1 MAEENIISVT
11 NNENPPINLEIVS
24 YKNEVGV
31 SYIQGKGD
39 KGDTG
44 AKGETGAKGDKGDL
58 GVSTM
63 LVSSFTGAINGT
75 NTTFV
80 LNDNY
85 DDVIVFINGIK
96 YSSADYTY
104 TKSTKT
110 VVFSFAI
117 PTGYALEFYGV
128 TNKNAQVVPLQ
139 DLSTVATSGS
149 YNDLLNKPSIPTK
162 TSDLTNDSHFAVDA
176 NYVHTDN
183 NLTNTLKSN
192 YDTAYTNNHTHAN
205 STALNNVS
213 GTNTGDET
221 ASTIKSKLGIT
232 TLSGS
237 NTGDQDLSG
246 LVTKTTTVNG
256 KALNSNVTV
265 TATDTGAPTISSG
278 TTAPSSTPAKVGDI
292 YIDYTNKY
300 VYKAMGSSAPTDW
313 VKQSKFSETAVVY
326 TGTAAPTTTPAKI
339 GDVFLDTT
347 NKKFY
352 RANGSGSSSDW
363 ILVNGNYT
371 LQASTAS
378 SISPADATTYFFG
391 QVNGNTPGLN
401 PYGSGSNNRMYI
413 TRAGNITKCYG
424 TISSNSDG
432 SSETS
437 SLYIRLNNTTDYLVS
452 NSIVNNIYQCHYSKT
467 DLNIAVVAGDY
478 VIMKWAAP
486 TWVTNPTLVGA
497 HSIINV
503 EL

>member
-44 AKGETGAKGDKGDL
+44 EKGEKGDKGDKGDL

-63 LVSSFTGAINGT
+63 LVSSFTGAVNGS

-96 YSSADYTY
+96 YGSADYTY
-104 TKSTKT
+104 TKLTKT
-110 VVFSFAI
+110 VVFGFAI
-117 PTGYALEFYGV
+117 PTGYTLEFYGI
-128 TNKNAQVVPLQ
+128 TNKNAEVVPLE
-139 DLSTVATSGS
+139 DLSTIASSGS

-162 TSDLTNDSHFAVDA
+162 ISDLTNDSHFAMDE

-183 NLTNTLKSN
+183 NFTNTLKSN

-205 STALNNVS
+205 TTALNNVS
-213 GTNTGDET
+213 GV
-221 ASTIKSKLGIT
+221 
-232 TLSGS
+232 

-246 LVTKTTTVNG
+246 LVTKTTTING
-256 KALNSNVTV
+256 RALSSNITV
-265 TATDTGAPTISSG
+265 TATDVGAPTISSG
-278 TTAPSSTPAKVGDI
+278 TTTPTSPPAKVGDI

-300 VYKAMGSSAPTDW
+300 AYKAMGTSSSTDW
-313 VKQSKFSETAVVY
+313 VKQSKFSETAVVS
-326 TGTAAPTTTPAKI
+326 TGTSAPSAAPAKV
-339 GDVFLDTT
+339 GDVFVDTA

-352 RANGSGSSSDW
+352 RANGTNSSLDW
-363 ILVNGNYT
+363 LLVNGSYA
-371 LQASTAS
+371 LQS
-378 SISPADATTYFFG
+378 SAGSLVTPSNATTYYQG
-391 QVNGNTPGLN
+391 AQIGTNGPSTWMHAARLYCP
-401 PYGSGSNNRMYI
+401 
-413 TRAGNITKCYG
+413 RAGTLSAIYG
-424 TISSNSDG
+424 MFYCNQG

-437 SLYIRLNNTTDYLVS
+437 NLYLRINGTTDYLITG
-452 NSIVNNIYQCHYSKT
+452 NVNLSSVAYYFNNTS
-467 DLNIAVVAGDY
+467 LNIPINAGDY
-478 VIMKWAAP
+478 VVLKWITPSWTTAP
-486 TWVTNPTLVGA
+486 TYV
-497 HSIINV
+497 SINANIRID
-503 EL
+503 L

>member
-39 KGDTG
+39 KGD
-44 AKGETGAKGDKGDL
+44 KGETGDTGAKGDKGDL
-58 GVSTM
+58 AVSTM

-96 YSSADYTY
+96 YGSADYTY

-110 VVFSFAI
+110 VVFGFAI
-117 PTGYALEFYGV
+117 PTGYTLEFYGV

-139 DLSTVATSGS
+139 DLQTVATSGS

-176 NYVHTDN
+176 SYVHTDN

-205 STALNNVS
+205 STALNSVS

-221 ASTIKSKLGIT
+221 ASSIKSKLGIT

-246 LVTKTTTVNG
+246 LVAKTTTVNG
-256 KALNSNVTV
+256 HALNSNVTV
-265 TATDTGAPTISSG
+265 TATDVGAPTISSG
-278 TTAPSSTPAKVGDI
+278 TTAPSSAPAKIGDI

-300 VYKAMGSSAPTDW
+300 VYKAMGTSTSADW
-313 VKQSKFSETAVVY
+313 VKQSKYSETAVVY
-326 TGTAAPTTTPAKI
+326 TGTSAPSTTPAKI
-339 GDVFLDTT
+339 GDVFIDTT
-347 NKKFY
+347 NVKFY
-352 RANGSGSSSDW
+352 RANGTSSSADW
-363 ILVNGNYT
+363 KLVNGSYSMQGFSGYT
-371 LQASTAS
+371 SSVSASTTYYFGSYWSATLEMAIANS
-378 SISPADATTYFFG
+378 RIYIPKKGIITAAFVNFKQTTY
-391 QVNGNTPGLN
+391 
-401 PYGSGSNNRMYI
+401 S
-413 TRAGNITKCYG
+413 
-424 TISSNSDG
+424 
-432 SSETS
+432 SSEQS
-437 SLYIRLNNTTDYLVS
+437 SLYIRVNNTTDYLIS
-452 NSIVNNIYQCHYSKT
+452 NSIQTNVGNTYINNTSMSIPVNQ
-467 DLNIAVVAGDY
+467 GDY
-478 VIMKWAAP
+478 INFKFITPAW
-486 TWVTNPTLVGA
+486 TTNAGGM
-497 HSIINV
+497 SISAQIGID
-503 EL
+503 L